1 VARPSLP
8 IVNAPSAPC
17 VPRKRR
23 VTVPKTR
30 AFAPFFKALGDET
43 RLEILALLASAG
55 EAVCVCDIEA
65 HIGELSQPTIS
76 HHLKLL
82 REAGLVTAEKRG
94 TWSYYTLVPEALSP
108 LTKTHALLAPHDR

>member
-1 VARPSLP
+1 
-8 IVNAPSAPC
+8 

-23 VTVPKTR
+23 VTVPKAR

-65 HIGELSQPTIS
+65 HIGGLSQPTIS